1 MIDVTVGRKQF
12 LAFVNKVKRDRYWI
26 DGNMTMDDHSPKVYP
41 YDTPEEKAI
50 VYEIGRRLGVWCET
64 SDVEAVILILQP
76 QVLPI
81 ITKEQ
86 ALLIEEEIMAK
97 ADEEALEKKIALYET
112 KRVAKEK
119 KLAAARGEE
128 YVPAQT
134 VFAAPEPEP
143 VATKIKAEPPK
154 PEKTE
159 PAKPAPAP
167 KTKAKESAKPI
178 KEVPKKE
185 VPKKEP
191 VKETKPA
198 KESKLG
204 KFVKTEKDKK

>member
-26 DGNMTMDDHSPKVYP
+26 DGNMTMDDHSPKIYP

-64 SDVEAVILILQP
+64 TDVEAVILLLQP
-76 QVLPI
+76 QILPI

-97 ADEEALEKKIALYET
+97 ADEEALEKKIALQET
-112 KRVAKEK
+112 KRIAKDK

-134 VFAAPEPEP
+134 AFAAPEPEP
-143 VATKIKAEPPK
+143 VSKVKAEKPK
-154 PEKTE
+154 VEKPE
-159 PAKPAPAP
+159 PAKSTP
-167 KTKAKESAKPI
+167 
-178 KEVPKKE
+178 VPKPKVKASVKPVE
-185 VPKKEP
+185 ESPKKDVPKKEP
-191 VKETKPA
+191 VKEAKPV

-204 KFVKTEKDKK
+204 KFVKTEKEKK